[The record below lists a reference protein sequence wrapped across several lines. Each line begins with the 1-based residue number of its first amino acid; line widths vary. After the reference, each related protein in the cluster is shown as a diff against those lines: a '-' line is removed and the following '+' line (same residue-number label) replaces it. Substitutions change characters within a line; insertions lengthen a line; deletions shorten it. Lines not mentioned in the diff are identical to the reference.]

1 MKTFLLC
8 DAFARKCLQ
17 LRYHGQQ
24 SGTFDHLMLAKTL
37 CQRLVSTLFG
47 GTLTVERLST
57 HWLNYRESKN
67 STLRL
72 LELLD
77 SEQPGLNG

>member
-1 MKTFLLC
+1 MGRQEKEIFEWRMKRFLRSLLSAKTSVLMKTLLLC

-24 SGTFDHLMLAKTL
+24 SGTFDHLLLAKTL

-47 GTLTVERLST
+47 RYVDG
-57 HWLNYRESKN
+57 
-67 STLRL
+67 
-72 LELLD
+72 
-77 SEQPGLNG
+77 